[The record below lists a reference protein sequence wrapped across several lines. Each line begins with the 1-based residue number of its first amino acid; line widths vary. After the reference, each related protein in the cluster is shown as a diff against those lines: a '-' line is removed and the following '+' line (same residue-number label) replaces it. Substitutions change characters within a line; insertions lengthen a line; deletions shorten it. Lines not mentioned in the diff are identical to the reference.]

1 MPSIMSQSD
10 LKIFSESIQRI
21 LVIINLWIK
30 WFAAFIWGKDVPIT
44 EHVKVLSPN
53 EKYIEPLKLKFLQTF
68 QEDNTHSW
76 NSNIEDEVKDKDQLN
91 EALKNPNNELEKKWR
106 SRILI
111 ENTPR
116 GNVIMFYDL
125 YKQAFSYYCDQ
136 ARMPYDVMNVVAMKY
151 VLTFHCRDFFV
162 DSNVLPEKKSSPL
175 DEKREDTVNKIVG
188 DGNIITS
195 KHDKSAF
202 AKFKTYN
209 NATKKVGISPENDK
223 VINCFLHL
231 GASRNWSPIT
241 KKTKPNPLNG
251 FKTDLVPSSN
261 NNNKMSYLDYKNKQK
276 KEQ

>member
-1 MPSIMSQSD
+1 MQKPMSQSD
-10 LKIFSESIQRI
+10 LEIFSESIQRI
-21 LVIINLWIK
+21 FIIINLWIK
-30 WFAAFIWGKDVPIT
+30 WFAVFIWGKNASVA
-44 EHVKVLSPN
+44 ENVKVLSPN
-53 EKYIEPLKLKFLQTF
+53 EKYIEPLKCKFLQTF
-68 QEDNTHSW
+68 QEEHDW
-76 NSNIEDEVKDKDQLN
+76 NSNIEYEIKDKDQLK
-91 EALKNPNNELEKKWR
+91 ELLKNPNNEFEKKWR
-106 SRILI
+106 ARILI

-136 ARMPYDVMNVVAMKY
+136 ARMPYDVMNAAAMKY

-162 DSNVLPEKKSSPL
+162 DSNILPVKQSSPL
-175 DEKREDTVNKIVG
+175 DEKREDGGNKIVS
-188 DGNIITS
+188 DGNITA
-195 KHDKSAF
+195 KYDKKAF

-231 GASRNWSPIT
+231 GASRNWSPIQ
-241 KKTKPNPLNG
+241 KKVKPNPLNG
-251 FKTDLVPSSN
+251 FKTDLVPGSN